1 MLTRDML
8 QMLRMLKVEARK
20 KADALEKLADQAEE
34 WWIEECDNPDGY
46 SVAIDEVR
54 DIAGD
59 MDNFAEDIAT
69 LLEDYEA
76 MLIQTAGKA
85 NTLIERYLYPEDFK
99 NIVTRKK
106 HISKSFIHSNRLSVW
121 TACFIFAENNFTA
134 LRPLGF
140 LRLPARAFLRILRP

>member
-1 MLTRDML
+1 MLTRDMR
-8 QMLRMLKVEARK
+8 QMLRMLKAETRK

-99 NIVTRKK
+99 KYCD
-106 HISKSFIHSNRLSVW
+106 SKETYL
-121 TACFIFAENNFTA
+121 
-134 LRPLGF
+134 
-140 LRLPARAFLRILRP
+140 

>member
-8 QMLRMLKVEARK
+8 QMLRTLKVETRK

-59 MDNFAEDIAT
+59 MDNFADGVAR
-69 LLEDYEA
+69 LLEDYEE
-76 MLIQTAGKA
+76 MLLHSAGKV
-85 NTLIERYLYPEDFK
+85 NTLVGTFIYPDDFK
-99 NIVTRKK
+99 N
-106 HISKSFIHSNRLSVW
+106 N
-121 TACFIFAENNFTA
+121 C
-134 LRPLGF
+134 
-140 LRLPARAFLRILRP
+140 